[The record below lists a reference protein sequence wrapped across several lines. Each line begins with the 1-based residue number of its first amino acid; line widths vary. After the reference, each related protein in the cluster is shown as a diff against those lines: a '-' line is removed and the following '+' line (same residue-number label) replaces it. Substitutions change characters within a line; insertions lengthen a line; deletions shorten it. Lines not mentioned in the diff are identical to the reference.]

1 MHQPNHPLAAK
12 PGAIVPVPAVHS
24 GFTTGAEPAQPLT
37 PAAVQPNSYGHLQQQ
52 TVEQSQAMS
61 WGVHSHSPILEG
73 LGDQSIRSWY
83 NCRAAASLTR
93 QQAFAAVDRATTV
106 DQKIAQINRSIQQQ
120 LQQFDAQLK
129 ASGQTLREE
138 VAQKVGQYH
147 RHVQQQ
153 SNRCRNRL
161 NLDEHNQPAWTSAH
175 RNQAQRL
182 FQSTTLR

>member
-1 MHQPNHPLAAK
+1 MHPPIHTPAQEPC
-12 PGAIVPVPAVHS
+12 AIVPVQPAHL
-24 GFTTGAEPAQPLT
+24 TAPTAAQPQSL
-37 PAAVQPNSYGHLQQQ
+37 PSDHRYGQLHQQTLQQ
-52 TVEQSQAMS
+52 
-61 WGVHSHSPILEG
+61 GHSLSASIHQHTPILEAV
-73 LGDQSIRSWY
+73 GDQSIRSWY
-83 NCRAAASLTR
+83 NCREAASLTR

-106 DQKIAQINRSIQQQ
+106 DQEIAQLNRNIQLQ

-129 ASGQTLREE
+129 TSGQTLRQE
-138 VAQKVGQYH
+138 VAHKVAQYH

-182 FQSTTLR
+182 FQSTTLH